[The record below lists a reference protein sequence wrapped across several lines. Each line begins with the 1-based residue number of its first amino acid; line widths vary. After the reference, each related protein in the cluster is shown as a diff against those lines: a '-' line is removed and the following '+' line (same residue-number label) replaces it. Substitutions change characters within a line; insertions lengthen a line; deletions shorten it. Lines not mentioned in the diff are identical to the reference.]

1 MPHLYEQLNV
11 KSIIKTSLVI
21 LITAE
26 SACIL
31 TAETVDLLL
40 YRNSVFLSIPLS
52 LLAGAFI
59 VVAPEAYR
67 KTKEKIQNRL

>member
-31 TAETVDLLL
+31 TAD
-40 YRNSVFLSIPLS
+40 NSRRSSIQKFHVSVHPIIFARGS
-52 LLAGAFI
+52 F
-59 VVAPEAYR
+59 YCCS
-67 KTKEKIQNRL
+67 T